1 MLRFL
6 LIVGILGFWQQAASA
21 QATQPGDDA
30 AKIYLQA
37 AKLLR
42 DNDDVNIM
50 SPSASNLDY
59 VGYPP
64 YPVAWERMEETDF
77 AANAQAR
84 ALAHQA
90 RSIEQANWPKRT
102 PAHPHTSYL
111 NDCRNLSNELA
122 DAAMYQHLRGDD
134 ADAVETLRDEWHL
147 ADLVAN
153 PSDKEFIFLLVSVG
167 IRAEICNRLQ
177 IIASGAVLTKDPTD
191 GKGLQTSVARELMRQ
206 LLTHQDAKTDVND
219 VMRAEGEKANAM
231 SKQTIDRIIETCNRV
246 NAERDMA
253 AISLACH
260 LYRFDTGQWP
270 KSLDDLASYL
280 PSIPIDPWGDG
291 KQTLGYALIK
301 AGLPDGSDRPLVY
314 SRSGAK
320 DGLFFRTNQP
330 AYSYYTGDGSHNP
343 ESKQKQ
349 GGQFRDV
356 ASWSLPEG
364 THNAPATRPLE

>member
-1 MLRFL
+1 MLRLL

-21 QATQPGDDA
+21 QATQPDDDA

-42 DNDDVNIM
+42 DNDNVNIM

-64 YPVAWERMEETDF
+64 YPFAWQRMEEADF

-84 ALAHQA
+84 SLAHQA
-90 RSIEQANWPKRT
+90 RSIAQANWPKRT

-122 DAAMYQHLRGDD
+122 DAAMYKHLQGDD
-134 ADAVETLRDEWHL
+134 AAAIETLRDDWHL
-147 ADLVAN
+147 ADLVEN
-153 PSDKEFIFLLVSVG
+153 PSDKEFIFLLVSGG

-177 IIASGAVLTKDPTD
+177 IITSGVVLTKDPAD
-191 GKGLQTSVARELMRQ
+191 SKGLQTNVARELISQ
-206 LLTHQDAKTDVND
+206 LLSHQDARTDVND
-219 VMRAEGEKANAM
+219 IMRAEGEKANAM
-231 SKQTIDRIIETCNRV
+231 SKQTIDRIMEACNRV
-246 NAERDMA
+246 NTERDMA
-253 AISLACH
+253 AMSLACH

-270 KSLDDLASYL
+270 KSLDDLGSYL
-280 PSIPIDPWGDG
+280 PNIPIDPWGDG

-314 SRSGAK
+314 SLSGAK

-330 AYSYYTGDGSHNP
+330 AYSFYTGDGSHKP

-356 ASWSLPEG
+356 ASWALPEG